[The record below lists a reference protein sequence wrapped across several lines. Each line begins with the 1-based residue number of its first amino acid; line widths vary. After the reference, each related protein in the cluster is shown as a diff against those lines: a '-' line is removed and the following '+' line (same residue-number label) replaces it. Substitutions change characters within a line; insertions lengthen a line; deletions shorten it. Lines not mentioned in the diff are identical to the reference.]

1 MLELLELITN
11 NLEFLNLV
19 EKQLLIVSLDLH
31 LVQVLV
37 LEQEQL
43 LEHSQVLE
51 PFHLLARNVLHQ
63 IFYL

>member
-1 MLELLELITN
+1 MQQ
-11 NLEFLNLV
+11 LV
-19 EKQLLIVSLDLH
+19 LFALKDLH

-37 LEQEQL
+37 QEQEQL

-51 PFHLLARNVLHQ
+51 PFPLLARNVLHQ